1 MPCRDL
7 ACFVDAI
14 KLTQMAAELTI
25 IIEPAME
32 GGFWA
37 ICPEFPG
44 ANGQGET
51 IAETKEHL
59 IAAIALLLQDQT
71 E

>member
-1 MPCRDL
+1 M
-7 ACFVDAI
+7 DAI